1 MKPYKLED
9 HFSLSRIQVNCPS
22 DPKSRWLS
30 DGSRLPQASFCSA
43 SRPTLYYITLSLHMA
58 MDMQYITVELA
69 RPAVVF
75 SVSFGKFE
83 KSHACNLRKF
93 SVYGGMECDRM
104 HLLCEG

>member
-1 MKPYKLED
+1 MAVDY
-9 HFSLSRIQVNCPS
+9 HRQVS
-22 DPKSRWLS
+22 A
-30 DGSRLPQASFCSA
+30 LPLDQLF
-43 SRPTLYYITLSLHMA
+43 TLSLHMA
-58 MDMQYITVELA
+58 MGIQYITVELA